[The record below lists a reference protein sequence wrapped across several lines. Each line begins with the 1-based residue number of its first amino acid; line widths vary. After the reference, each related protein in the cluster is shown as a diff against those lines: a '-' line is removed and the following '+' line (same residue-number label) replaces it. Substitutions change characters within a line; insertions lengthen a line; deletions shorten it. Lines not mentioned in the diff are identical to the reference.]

1 MASKRQKA
9 SRTNYFKREQAGR
22 IDGPG
27 VFVTCVRGKERQSV
41 SELYD
46 VFESIAADLWPEA
59 TAEVALAL
67 DEPHPQEDEEEGGN
81 VEDEIMRELQTLKRP
96 RKEKRF
102 SSVHTET
109 ACCTPFPPPL
119 LVAAPLNPKKVL
131 FISCRPPV
139 NPVQLVTA
147 YLEEVERTGR
157 ARTRYVNR
165 LLPAEQVC
173 VANLPEVLAM
183 ARRVLPGTF
192 GQGPGLR
199 YKLEISIINHS
210 KLTKAALIP
219 PLAELVPADRGHTV
233 DLKHPEAVILVQV
246 FKTWCGVGVVRGWER
261 WRRWNVM
268 LLAEQ
273 GPGPGEPHAPGD
285 GGGGREELLQEL
297 AQAPEEPGEPQALEE
312 GT

>member
-46 VFESIAADLWPEA
+46 VFESIAADLWPEG
-59 TAEVALAL
+59 TAEVTLL
-67 DEPHPQEDEEEGGN
+67 DEAQEEEEGD
-81 VEDEIMRELQTLKRP
+81 VEGEIMRELQTLKRP

-109 ACCTPFPPPL
+109 ACF
-119 LVAAPLNPKKVL
+119 L

-139 NPVQLVTA
+139 LPVPLAHA
-147 YLEEVERTGR
+147 YLSEVLSTGR

-165 LLPAEQVC
+165 LLPAAGVC
-173 VANLPEVLAM
+173 TANLPEVLAL
-183 ARRVLPGTF
+183 AKGVLRETF
-192 GQGPGLR
+192 EDGSAYR
-199 YKLEISIINHS
+199 YKIELSIINHS
-210 KLTKAALIP
+210 KLSKDVLIP
-219 PLAELVPADRGHTV
+219 PLAELVPKDRGHTV
-233 DLKHPEAVILVQV
+233 DLKHPEVVILVQV
-246 FKTWCGVGVVRGWER
+246 FKVWCGVSVVRDWQR
-261 WRRWNVM
+261 FRRWNVM
-268 LLAEQ
+268 QLAEAA
-273 GPGPGEPHAPGD
+273 GPKPEGEED
-285 GGGGREELLQEL
+285 GREKVLDAL
-297 AQAPEEPGEPQALEE
+297 ADAPEPNGEPQALEE